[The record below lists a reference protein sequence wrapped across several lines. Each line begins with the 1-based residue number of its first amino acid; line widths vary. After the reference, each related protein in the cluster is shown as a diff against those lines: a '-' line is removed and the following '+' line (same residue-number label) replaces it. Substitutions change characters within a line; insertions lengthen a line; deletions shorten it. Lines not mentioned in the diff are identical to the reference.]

1 MGDSNTFR
9 DFIDKQLMR
18 AKINKPYRE
27 LLTTPKGMKVFLQSV
42 THPSFDEVNNY
53 QTLEF
58 IGDGLIKGVLSQYI
72 PRRFPELAAGTTE
85 FSKKTGEGV
94 LSKTRRFLEQRKTL
108 SDFGLKLGFWDHV
121 RADSDTKETKRKE
134 VLEDVYEA
142 FCGALAE
149 NIDNLIL
156 PGLGYMYVYNY
167 TKLMLDD
174 MEIDI
179 TSENLDD
186 PITRLN
192 ELYKAN
198 ELRNGIPLKW
208 GDSPYMTDKLSVAK
222 LTEKPRNGRRGQVF
236 FHTVD
241 KIPYVHDGQDWVPG
255 ARVGLYPISVY
266 PFEMEYD
273 SEGKPTNA
281 QFIQISGVYG
291 FPKLLGRTMDPDFAK
306 IPRQEII
313 NNPGKYGAQIIGQGM
328 SFKLKDAKKMAAKKA
343 IDYLDRLGYSKETSK
358 RKGDTRGSNP
368 SDRGGSRGGRGG
380 FRGRGG
386 GYVSR
391 SYPKVSSDKRGA
403 LEVESE
409 PEIKLG
415 RSNFRGRGGYG
426 GRGGYQR
433 R

>member
-1 MGDSNTFR
+1 MGDSDAFR
-9 DFIDKQLMR
+9 DFIDKQLER

-27 LLTTPKGMKVFLQSV
+27 LLTKPKAMEVFLRAF

-108 SDFGLKLGFWDHV
+108 SDFGLNLGFWEHV
-121 RADSDTKETKRKE
+121 RADEDTKETKRKE

-149 NIDNLIL
+149 NIDNLIMSE
-156 PGLGYMYVYNY
+156 LGYKYVYNY

-198 ELRNGIPLKW
+198 ELRKGISMKW
-208 GDSPYMTDKLSVAK
+208 NDVPYMTDKLSVAK
-222 LTEKPRNGRRGQVF
+222 LTEKPRDGKRGQVF
-236 FHTVD
+236 FHTAD
-241 KIPYVHDGQDWVPG
+241 KIPYVHDGQDWIPG
-255 ARVGLYPISVY
+255 ARVGLYPISAY

-273 SEGKPTNA
+273 PEGKPTNA
-281 QFIQISGVYG
+281 QFIQISGAYG
-291 FPKLLGRTMDPDFAK
+291 FPKLLGQTMGPEFSK

-313 NNPGKYGAQIIGQGM
+313 NNPGRYGAQIIGQGM

-343 IDYLDRLGYSKETSK
+343 LDYLDRLGYSKDSSDK
-358 RKGDTRGSNP
+358 KGEPRRSNP
-368 SDRGGSRGGRGG
+368 TRGGRGG
-380 FRGRGG
+380 YRG
-386 GYVSR
+386 
-391 SYPKVSSDKRGA
+391 
-403 LEVESE
+403 
-409 PEIKLG
+409 
-415 RSNFRGRGGYG
+415 RGRGGYG

-433 R
+433 G